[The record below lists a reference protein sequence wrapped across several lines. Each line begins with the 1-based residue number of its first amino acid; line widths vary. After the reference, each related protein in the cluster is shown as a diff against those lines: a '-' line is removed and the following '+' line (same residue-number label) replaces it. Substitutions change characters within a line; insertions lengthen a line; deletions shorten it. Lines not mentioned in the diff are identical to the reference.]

1 MSHNMKK
8 FEISESAIN
17 LIFGFLVKCPFEQ
30 VEPMVTELRNVV
42 QNEIKEVAPD
52 DKNLTKQ

>member
-1 MSHNMKK
+1 MKK

-17 LIFGFLVKCPFEQ
+17 LIFRFLVKCPFEQ